1 MSDYKNVD
9 RKTLIKWLDGCAYGL
24 ERLYDELQ
32 DKLTIKP
39 EKSKLSGKKI
49 SKMAASMGAIS
60 EDVASDLQQFYTIDE
75 LAEECMEK
83 FKENCPEFW
92 ENDEVFYLEPSAG
105 KGDILKKLPM
115 GRRAGVDLDPQD
127 DEVRKMNYFDVTR
140 KTLEIEDDRPL
151 VLIGNPPFD
160 DVALKFFQ
168 HSTNVLKPDCIAW
181 ILPNTWLKRK
191 GKRNELDPHYHLSYV
206 MNINCCYLHKGTLY
220 NLPTMFGIWKKREI
234 PLEIKPTIMGHPEF
248 ELVEGKDNKMLAL
261 EEGRTQNKKY
271 FWMRRALK
279 HKNKIVQSPVFRSGE
294 ELMDDYRGTV
304 GMKKA
309 PLDKLLMSFCFK
321 IHKEKDYD
329 KLFNY
334 YSSFNWKDTIG
345 QFQGRRTKK
354 DWAVPT
360 LIHISKVQI
369 YSAINEGVEFKPY
382 IETVDGK
389 EVKIRHERSKIVRNT
404 VKNKY
409 KKVGGKRTRKK
420 RRKRGH
426 NGDGC
431 GL

>member
-32 DKLTIKP
+32 DKLTITP

-49 SKMAASMGAIS
+49 SKMAASMGAMT
-60 EDVASDLQQFYTIDE
+60 EDAAKDLQQFYTIDE

-83 FKENCPEFW
+83 FIENCPEFW

-105 KGDILKKLPM
+105 KGDILKKLPV

-127 DEVRKMNYFDVTR
+127 DEVREMNYFDVTR
-140 KTLEIEDDRPL
+140 GTLGIEDGRPL

-220 NLPTMFGIWKKREI
+220 NLPTMFGIWKKRDI
-234 PLEIKPTIMGHPEF
+234 PLEIKPTITGHPEF
-248 ELVEGKDNKMLAL
+248 ELVKGKDNKMLAL
-261 EEGRTQNKKY
+261 EEGKTVNKKY
-271 FWMRRALK
+271 FWMRTALK
-279 HKNKIVQSPVFRSGE
+279 HKNKIVQSPVFRSGT
-294 ELMDDYRGTV
+294 ELMDDYRGTA
-304 GMKKA
+304 GMKA
-309 PLDKLLMSFCFK
+309 TPLDKLLMCYCFK
-321 IHKEKDYD
+321 VHNEKNYD
-329 KLFNY
+329 KLFDY
-334 YSSFNWKDTIG
+334 FSIFNWKDTLG
-345 QFQGRRTKK
+345 QFQSRRTKK
-354 DWAVPT
+354 DWTTPS
-360 LIHISKVQI
+360 LIHISEVQI
-369 YSAINEGVEFKPY
+369 FSAINEGSEFKPY
-382 IETVDGK
+382 IETVDGE

-409 KKVGGKRTRKK
+409 KKVGGKRTRR

>member
-1 MSDYKNVD
+1 VILYMSDYKNVG
-9 RKTLIKWLDGCAYGL
+9 RKTLIKWLDGAAYGL

-32 DKLTIKP
+32 EKLTITP
-39 EKSKLSGKKI
+39 EKSKLSRKKV
-49 SKMAASMGAIS
+49 SKMEASMGEIS
-60 EDVASDLQQFYTIDE
+60 SDTAKDLQQFYTIDE

-83 FKENCPEFW
+83 FIENCPEFW
-92 ENDEVFYLEPSAG
+92 GNDEVFYLEPSAG
-105 KGDILKKLPM
+105 KGDILKKLPK

-127 DEVRKMNYFDVTR
+127 DEVMKMNYFDVTR
-140 KTLEIEDDRPL
+140 KTLGIEDERPL

-168 HSTNVLKPDCIAW
+168 HSTDELRPDCIAW

-191 GKRNELDPHYHLSYV
+191 GKRNELDPLYHLSYV

-248 ELVEGKDNKMLAL
+248 ELVEGTDNKMLAL
-261 EEGRTQNKKY
+261 EEGKTQNNKY

-279 HKNKIVQSPVFRSGE
+279 HKKKIVQSPVFRSGA
-294 ELMDDYRGTV
+294 ELMDDYRGTA
-304 GMKKA
+304 GMKKS

-321 IHKEKDYD
+321 VHKEKDYD

-334 YSSFNWKDTIG
+334 FSSFNWKDTIG
-345 QFQGRRTKK
+345 QFQGRRAKK

-369 YSAINEGVEFKPY
+369 FTAINEGSEFRPY
-382 IETVDGK
+382 METVDGE
-389 EVKIRHERSKIVRNT
+389 EVNIKHERSKIVRNT

-409 KKVGGKRTRKK
+409 KKGGKKKTRK
-420 RRKRGH
+420 RRSGR
-426 NGDGC
+426 
-431 GL
+431 L